1 MRIPYLERYPDVPLL
16 LGEQLDRCAEMFGER
31 IAVIDQG
38 SKMTWAQLQRAV
50 NLFAAELSDRGVQP
64 SDRIAIS
71 MERRL
76 DIVIAYLAV
85 ARVGAIS
92 VPMNF
97 KSTRSEQEE
106 ILDLVEPVGSVY
118 HDDIA
123 QSVVPPGSEGWRLII
138 DSDAWR
144 DTFHR
149 VREQTDL
156 DRTGTWPRQSPDDP
170 VYLNMTSGSTGQPK
184 AAQATHRHLYSNTR
198 ACVERFELTEDD
210 VHLPLFAVMSHPH
223 EIFCR
228 ALFTGASIVLVEN
241 LYPRTIAEM
250 IDMHG
255 VTCIM
260 AVSAVYSLMLPFMAS
275 KRYDFSTLR
284 LPESGGMPTPPALE
298 SKFKEVSGV
307 SIVPVWGST
316 ETMGVAFASN
326 IDGSTPPGSVGRV
339 MPGYEVKIVDKN
351 GDTVPDNEI
360 GEMFIR
366 GAGVTDGYWRDPA
379 DSRSAFDNG
388 WYRSGDLFERDSD
401 GNHYFRGRMDAMIK
415 AGGFKIY
422 PAEIEAALFAHPLI
436 REAVVVPFDDRL
448 RGLVPMAVLVTEPGE
463 SITEA
468 QLRHFLSNRLP
479 KQKLP
484 RIFRF
489 LPDLPR
495 TASGKVDRKALLS
508 FGSLDYE
515 PSYASL
521 GHRLDAI
528 DLKILHLLNE
538 RMRIELQL
546 MKKQKDGTF
555 QPERIQEILQRITE
569 FNPGP
574 LHDSIVEEIFRH
586 ILSLRTL
593 Y

>member
-1 MRIPYLERYPDVPLL
+1 MRIPYLERFPDVPVLL
-16 LGEQLDRCAEMFGER
+16 CDQLDRCAVEFGDR
-31 IAVIDQG
+31 LAGVDQYG
-38 SKMTWAQLQRAV
+38 KLTWSQLRRMV
-50 NLFAAELSDRGVQP
+50 NLIAAELSDRGVNP
-64 SDRIAIS
+64 GDRIAIS

-85 ARVGAIS
+85 SRAGAVA
-92 VPMNF
+92 VPVNF
-97 KSTRSEQEE
+97 KSTRREQLETLAL
-106 ILDLVEPVGSVY
+106 IEPVGTIY

-123 QSVVPPGSEGWRLII
+123 RAVEPLEGEGWRLVI
-138 DSDAWR
+138 DSPAWKTR
-144 DTFHR
+144 FQQAETVSDTDH
-149 VREQTDL
+149 TGDWP
-156 DRTGTWPRQSPDDP
+156 DRSPDDP
-170 VYLNMTSGSTGQPK
+170 VYLNMTSGSTGTPK
-184 AAQATHRHLYSNTR
+184 AAIATHRQLYGNTR
-198 ACVERFELTEDD
+198 ACVERFDLTEED

-228 ALFTGASIVLVEN
+228 ALFTGAAIVLVEN

-250 IDMHG
+250 IDMYG

-260 AVSAVYSLMLPFMAS
+260 AVSPVYSLMLPFITN
-275 KRYDFSTLR
+275 KRYDFSSLR
-284 LPESGGMPTPPALE
+284 LPESGGMSTPPALE
-298 SKFKEVSGV
+298 TKFRELTGV

-316 ETMGVAFASN
+316 ETMGVAFASSL
-326 IDGSTPPGSVGRV
+326 DGSTPAGSVGQV
-339 MPGYEVKIVDKN
+339 MPGYQARIIDKN
-351 GDTVPDNEI
+351 NHDVPV
-360 GEMFIR
+360 GETGELLIR
-366 GAGVTDGYWRDPA
+366 GSGVSDGYWRDPA
-379 DSRSAFDNG
+379 TTQAAFENG
-388 WYRSGDLFERDSD
+388 WYRTGDLFELDD
-401 GNHYFRGRMDAMIK
+401 AGNYFFRGRLDAMIK

-422 PAEIEAALFAHPLI
+422 PAEIEAALFSHPLV

-448 RGLVPMAVLVTEPGE
+448 RGLVPLAVLVTEPGE
-463 SITEA
+463 SLTEA
-468 QLRHFLSNRLP
+468 QLRHFLANRLP
-479 KQKLP
+479 RQKLP

-515 PSYASL
+515 PSEVTL
-521 GHRLDAI
+521 ERRLDAI

-538 RMRIELQL
+538 RMRIEMQL
-546 MKKQKDGTF
+546 MQKQKDGKF
-555 QPERIQEILQRITE
+555 QPERMQETLQRIAE